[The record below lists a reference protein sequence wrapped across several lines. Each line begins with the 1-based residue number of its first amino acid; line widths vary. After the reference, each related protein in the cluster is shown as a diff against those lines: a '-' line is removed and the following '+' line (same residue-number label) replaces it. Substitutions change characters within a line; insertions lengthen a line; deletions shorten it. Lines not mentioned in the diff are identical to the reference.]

1 MVERMVLSL
10 LMSGLVGEWS
20 SLLGGILV
28 AGKVRGFLCEI
39 SFCLV
44 THLHFE
50 VIGCRREFPRL
61 IRSLHPLWHP
71 LFPTIR

>member
-20 SLLGGILV
+20 ILLGGILV
-28 AGKVRGFLCEI
+28 AGRGFLCEI

-44 THLHFE
+44 THLHFFDIFE
-50 VIGCRREFPRL
+50 FCRVYCDITKFTK
-61 IRSLHPLWHP
+61 ITVNIS
-71 LFPTIR
+71 